1 MRNLSTVITVF
12 VITAAL
18 SACGGRQAS
27 VEEDEAVV
35 DAEPVIIPGAPA
47 DSSGLGGDE
56 SLTGVGL
63 GDETGGSADFDL
75 LNQRVIYFEYDSSS
89 LSAESRAVVEAHAG
103 YLAAAPG
110 TQVVL
115 EGHADERGTREYNL
129 SLGEDR
135 AQSVAEIMR
144 GAEVNGDDIQTIS
157 YGEERPVS
165 LGSDESAWSLNR
177 RVEILYQ

>member
-12 VITAAL
+12 VIAATL

-35 DAEPVIIPGAPA
+35 EAEPVIIPGTA

-63 GDETGGSADFDL
+63 AEETGGSADFDL

-89 LSAESRAVVEAHAG
+89 LSGESRAVIEAHAG

-135 AQSVAEIMR
+135 AHSVAEIMR
-144 GAEVNGDDIQTIS
+144 GAGVNGDDIQTIS